1 MTDFTEETLLE
12 FYSEGHANKTLNEFI
27 IYLEDNNHTLLGE
40 DITSGDRNMKKTIR
54 GVVKRYSKKDLTK
67 KTEQEKWEDET
78 QKEILSAVR
87 RMIAPSFRVISL
99 TIGDKQI
106 SSGKI
111 LFSEILQEDNIRV
124 RVISRSKYE
133 EEIDEIESTI
143 KLQTNKAK
151 RNELRENIPMLNIFR
166 NNLEKIKKKADV
178 KERTTVSIRK
188 PLSVDS
194 LITKSDIMKI
204 FSIEATIQ
212 ESDTREAIYKF
223 WEEVRN
229 SETGSFENAIKTM
242 ITKIEENEQTYANE
256 IKEYIS
262 EIKEYV
268 LDLQSEK
275 PKGYT
280 SKVKGLKS
288 SIVDYEQLS
297 EDFVEN
303 LENMKS
309 ALLRLNEILFSD
321 KSRRGYLYTIP
332 KDTKDRKL
340 QPLETVIRYIEG
352 IVETMDDRLDGG
364 SDYNYEEQEGEK
376 VTQRDIQGEEFENV
390 KGGTKKV
397 REASDAEDVL
407 VEDKTEIRQYLD
419 AIDKEIKDF
428 DQEVV
433 EQGLDPLLAYDVE
446 KNNTLV
452 TLTKRMRDI
461 IIRELEKRRNV
472 VLFQPEALKFLDDK
486 IEELGKTLTVK
497 RKEYYLPIFYIRDRD
512 FYDSLDVKV
521 AKDIERIDNEFSK
534 AMEDFQ
540 DSLVKAFKFKPKK
553 VRDRR
558 IVTGGRGIGNT
569 LNPEAR
575 DRGSKEFR
583 RLQTAAGRKTGK
595 QNIESEVLRGDSF
608 KKFRKDLK
616 DFATAYEEYMI
627 DPFRSSRNVIVAPRH
642 IQNITTAILEFVQK
656 EGSDEDIDLFNS
668 NPMTM
673 TSRTKLGMEDLMT
686 PKEIYAIQNLLEYV
700 VKGFSSGVED
710 EGKFKYRMQNAREM
724 SSNLD
729 LALRAFKQKVTPELS
744 TSEIANQLSTV
755 IMTNIKN
762 DKVAEAVGSID
773 FKGEKIAM
781 RKNKSSS
788 SRNIIASL
796 RVHIA
801 ELRPEYESQGGLSSP
816 IDNLYDL
823 LTEISTDMG
832 MPLVYKL
839 LKGYDSVRGMLG
851 KEVVYNHIPLSYNGI
866 DYFLDN
872 NSYDLSHLEVEN
884 IVKSLDSHENLSK
897 KYGVKSD
904 DVYLIKANFR

>member
-1 MTDFTEETLLE
+1 MTDFNEETLLE
-12 FYSEGHANKTLNEFI
+12 HYTESHSDKTLNEFI
-27 IYLEDNNHTLLGE
+27 IYLENENHTFLGE
-40 DITSGDRNMKKTIR
+40 DISADNRTQKKTIR
-54 GVVKRYSKKDLTK
+54 GIIKNKDKKNLTK
-67 KTEQEKWEDET
+67 KTPQEKWEDET
-78 QKEILSAVR
+78 EKEILSNIR
-87 RMIAPSFRVISL
+87 QIIAPSFRVISL
-99 TIGDKQI
+99 VYGGKEIT
-106 SSGKI
+106 SGKI
-111 LFSEILQEDNIRV
+111 LLSDILQEDNLRV
-124 RVISRSKYE
+124 RVINRNKYE
-133 EEIDEIESTI
+133 RGIQDLENALSLQMSKAEDEEF
-143 KLQTNKAK
+143 
-151 RNELRENIPMLNIFR
+151 RVNIPMLNTFN
-166 NNLEKIKKKADV
+166 NNLEKIKRKADV
-178 KERTTVSIRK
+178 KEKTTVSIRK

-223 WEEVRN
+223 WEEVRDT
-229 SETGSFENAIKTM
+229 ETSAFEDAIRTM
-242 ITKIEENEQTYANE
+242 IKNIEG
-256 IKEYIS
+256 KK
-262 EIKEYV
+262 KEYV
-268 LDLQSEK
+268 QEIKDFIKEINEEMLTLQSEK
-275 PKGYT
+275 PKGYS
-280 SKVKGLKS
+280 SKVSQIKNDIL
-288 SIVDYEQLS
+288 DYEQLS
-297 EDFVEN
+297 QDFTGH
-303 LENMKS
+303 LETMES
-309 ALLRLNEILFSD
+309 SLLKLNEVLFSD
-321 KSRRGYLYTIP
+321 KNRKGYLYDIP

-352 IVETMDDRLDGG
+352 IVETMEDRLDGG
-364 SDYNYEEQEGEK
+364 LDYNYEEQEGEE
-376 VTQRDIQGEEFENV
+376 VTQRDIQGEQFENV
-390 KGGTKKV
+390 KGGTKRIKDKDDV
-397 REASDAEDVL
+397 EDVIT
-407 VEDKTEIRQYLD
+407 EDKTVIRQYLD

-428 DQEVV
+428 DTEVV
-433 EQGLDPLLAYDVE
+433 DGGLDPLLAYDVE

-461 IIRELEKRRNV
+461 VIRELEKRRNV
-472 VLFQPEALKFLDDK
+472 VLFQPQALKFLDDK
-486 IEELGKTLTVK
+486 IEELGKTLTVN
-497 RKEYYLPIFYIRDRD
+497 RTNYYLPIFYIRDRD
-512 FYDSLDVKV
+512 FYDSLDEEV
-521 AKDIERIDNEFSK
+521 AKQMESVDDAFSK

-553 VRDRR
+553 VRARS
-558 IVTGGRGIGNT
+558 ITTGGRGIGNT
-569 LNPEAR
+569 LNPEPR
-575 DRGSKEFR
+575 DRQSKVFR
-583 RLQTAAGRKTGK
+583 DLQSAAGSKTGK
-595 QNIESEVLRGDSF
+595 QNIQSELLRGDTF
-608 KKFRKDLK
+608 KKFRSDLK

-642 IQNITTAILEFVQK
+642 IQNVTTAILEFIQK
-656 EGSDEDIDLFNS
+656 EGDEEDFDLFNS

-729 LALRAFKQKVTPELS
+729 LALKAFKQKVTPELS

-816 IDNLYDL
+816 IDDLYDL

-866 DYFLDN
+866 DYFLDA

-884 IVKSLDSHENLSK
+884 IVKSLDSHESLSK
-897 KYGVKSD
+897 KYGVKAD